1 MENAVRKKPLPRE
14 ECDRK
19 HSNSTSRRPTM
30 NTSTYKNSLS
40 TKKSRLWTSLHSQ
53 QMEFVF
59 RRVLSKWQ
67 RETWGWRKTHPAGLT
82 GAPCCRGSLGQTSK
96 CKSGTLTDMRSCKRS
111 NSCSLS
117 YTTSKHWLCLCSDGD
132 LWPLGTEGFYLTR
145 QRPYTCCLHP
155 QMRCD
160 LRAFCT
166 LETSIFGEVLF
177 IAVQQWTQKY
187 SALKMIKL

>member
-14 ECDRK
+14 ECDRN

-40 TKKSRLWTSLHSQ
+40 TKKSRLWTSLRSQ

-67 RETWGWRKTHPAGLT
+67 RETWRWRKTCPAGLT
-82 GAPCCRGSLGQTSK
+82 QGSSGQTSK
-96 CKSGTLTDMRSCKRS
+96 CKGGTLTDIRSSEGS
-111 NSCSLS
+111 NSRSLS
-117 YTTSKHWLCLCSDGD
+117 YTTSKHWSCLCSNGH
-132 LWPLGTEGFYLTR
+132 LWPLRIEGFYLTW